1 MGTRLRVTALE
12 VRDHPDA
19 VVRGFPIAEVVILA
33 RTEPIEVEGP
43 DNLRIEWS
51 GDLGL
56 SRDLGPNPEFS
67 GRLKTTFAP
76 GAHAVTATGAAG
88 GSSVTVRVW
97 QSETEVVNGPAF
109 DITAEPQMPVI
120 TAQVRIIGPVT
131 ATFNEWTCSVF
142 FAAADDCSNVPHFG
156 EINSDEF
163 NQVGGEQFT
172 PTLDKV
178 RGRHVFFTV
187 RFTIGGLSIEQ
198 FAFAGIRGT
207 NPQRSAVQAALP
219 HDTLRQIACRESG
232 QRQFDAPADG
242 GVGNCPLI
250 VAIVSVESGSC
261 KSLIRLPITFGIGG

>member
-43 DNLRIEWS
+43 DDLHIEWS

-56 SRDLGPNPEFS
+56 SPDLGPNPEFS

-109 DITAEPQMPVI
+109 DITAI
-120 TAQVRIIGPVT
+120 
-131 ATFNEWTCSVF
+131 
-142 FAAADDCSNVPHFG
+142 
-156 EINSDEF
+156 
-163 NQVGGEQFT
+163 VGGQLLRSVGAFNRLRSPSMPMDQT
-172 PTLDKV
+172 KA
-178 RGRHVFFTV
+178 
-187 RFTIGGLSIEQ
+187 GLQS
-198 FAFAGIRGT
+198 R
-207 NPQRSAVQAALP
+207 
-219 HDTLRQIACRESG
+219 LRRM
-232 QRQFDAPADG
+232 D
-242 GVGNCPLI
+242 
-250 VAIVSVESGSC
+250 
-261 KSLIRLPITFGIGG
+261 